1 MQKES
6 TYLKSQQAKVNN
18 ALHKFIPPAAT
29 EPSLIHEAIHYT
41 LFAGGKRIRPI
52 LCLAAC
58 EALGGNENDAL
69 PSACA
74 VEIYHTSTLIHDD
87 LPCMDDDDLR
97 RGLPTCHIKYGE
109 ANAVLTGDAQM
120 ILAFELAA
128 QSPNPAATVTALAKA
143 AGSQGVIGG
152 QIVDLAS
159 EGQPADAKTLDYI
172 HLHKTADLIRVSLE
186 LGAICAHASKA
197 DIAALTEFGKCIGL
211 AFQIIDDILD
221 ITADQ
226 AKLGKPVGSDEGLD
240 KLTYVRVHGLE
251 AARAKAKSLTA
262 QASCAL
268 DTFSGEKE
276 TLHSLAEYL
285 LSRDY

>member
-1 MQKES
+1 MQKVS
-6 TYLKSQQAKVNN
+6 AYLQNQQAKVNT
-18 ALHKFIPPAAT
+18 ALQKTLPT
-29 EPSLIHEAIHYT
+29 EDTQPSLLHHAIRYT
-41 LFAGGKRIRPI
+41 VFAGGKRIRPI
-52 LCLAAC
+52 LCLAAL
-58 EALGGNENDAL
+58 EALGGNEADAMA
-69 PSACA
+69 SACA
-74 VEIYHTSTLIHDD
+74 VEIFHTSTLIHDD

-97 RGLPTCHIKYGE
+97 RGKPTCHIQYGE

-143 AGSQGVIGG
+143 AGSQGVIAG

-159 EGQPADAKTLDYI
+159 EGQLADAHTLDYI

-186 LGAICAHASKA
+186 LGAICAGASKE
-197 DIAALTEFGKCIGL
+197 DIAALCEFGECIGL

-221 ITADQ
+221 VTADQ

-240 KLTYVRVHGLE
+240 KLTYVRVHGID
-251 AARAKAKSLTA
+251 AARAKAKQLTE
-262 QASCAL
+262 QADSAL
-268 DTFSGEKE
+268 KPFSGKKE
-276 TLHSLAEYL
+276 TLRALADHL